1 MLNGVCDSLPL
12 CCEGQPRCR
21 PWSPTPC
28 SPPQV
33 SVCIGVIAICKKR
46 KRKEKPPHTFDPVL
60 LGFLVYLL
68 SKKPLSYEASTNE
81 LINEDLGIAYSIIDR
96 IPNMIP
102 QAARMTHQNKKQEEM
117 EH

>member
-1 MLNGVCDSLPL
+1 MTTLIYLTAYLTSPL
-12 CCEGQPRCR
+12 RCQMA
-21 PWSPTPC
+21 S
-28 SPPQV
+28 QM
-33 SVCIGVIAICKKR
+33 R

-60 LGFLVYLL
+60 LGFLVCLL